1 MEGDFLKV
9 LKKLNN
15 GMYQIPCYNTSCNGT
30 PNSPSSPYKPQPV
43 VTKDPN
49 YLQGYLNTLIGSYVK
64 IEFILG
70 TNMFIDKEG
79 VIKEVGIDYVVL
91 ESPQTGDLTVAD
103 MYSIKFVEVF

>member
-1 MEGDFLKV
+1 MEGDLLKV

-15 GMYQIPCYNTSCNGT
+15 GTYQIPCYNNACNGNTDT
-30 PNSPSSPYKPQPV
+30 PSRPYKPQPP

-49 YLQGYLNTLIGSYVK
+49 YLQGYLNTLIGDYVR

-79 VIKEVGIDYVVL
+79 TIKDVGIDYVVL
-91 ESPQTGDLTVAD
+91 ESPKTGDLTVAD